1 MSGGRPRTAIG
12 TYGEILVTP
21 TARGFC
27 AFARFRDLDG
37 RLRPVQATARSQRAA
52 VSLLKERMI
61 SRPGYGSGGLLRLSS
76 PFGDLCE
83 LWLKDLEGQD
93 LSEGTKEN
101 YRDDLRLHV
110 RPVFENYQLGEI
122 STGRVEWFLKKEK
135 AVSYSRAKHSRSMLN
150 LLFKFAL
157 RHDAIPRNPVEGT
170 SELTSRSTPFGR

>member
-1 MSGGRPRTAIG
+1 M
-12 TYGEILVTP
+12 
-21 TARGFC
+21 
-27 AFARFRDLDG
+27 
-37 RLRPVQATARSQRAA
+37 QATARSQRAA

-83 LWLKDLEGQD
+83 LWLQDLEGQD

-122 STGRVEWFLKKEK
+122 STGRVEWFLKTER

-170 SELTSRSTPFGR
+170 SELTKPKHTVRAMTG